1 MTTTAKTLAWLHDLR
16 KTDPGLLTYDDW
28 SELHGMLHNLIH
40 IDDVDA
46 IRAALADRDLGEAST
61 LALDYQTER
70 LRIAIERAER
80 AEEELDTLRA
90 QFLPAAPDAKP

>member
-1 MTTTAKTLAWLHDLR
+1 MTTTTKTKAWLRAIGSMRFGDLAIAN
-16 KTDPGLLTYDDW
+16 LE
-28 SELHGMLHNLIH
+28 ELHGMLHDLIH

-46 IRAALADRDLGEAST
+46 LRAALRDCDLGEAST

>member
-1 MTTTAKTLAWLHDLR
+1 MTTTAKTLAWLEQLR
-16 KTDPGLLTYDDW
+16 KSTPGSLSYYDW
-28 SELHGMLHNLIH
+28 SELHGMLHDLIH

-46 IRAALADRDLGEAST
+46 LRAALRDSDLGEAST

>member
-1 MTTTAKTLAWLHDLR
+1 MTTTAKTLRCLHDLR
-16 KTDPGLLTYDDW
+16 KTDPGALCYDDW
-28 SELHGMLHNLIH
+28 DWLHGELHNLIH

-46 IRAALADRDLGEAST
+46 LRAALRDRDLGEAST

>member
-1 MTTTAKTLAWLHDLR
+1 MTTTANTLAWLDVVR
-16 KTDPGLLTYDDW
+16 NTRPGNLTYDDW
-28 SELHGMLHNLIH
+28 SELHGMLHDLIH

-46 IRAALADRDLGEAST
+46 LRAALRDRDLGEAST